1 VHDKGIIIATT
12 PDGFTF
18 YLRDGKLIP
27 DSPPLPGGSPDGLA
41 ASHGADIAYHTI
53 IPPHSGERLD
63 LHEAIWVCFGRA
75 KNNNR
80 NKMRNAGL
88 ADTELSLACDLQ
100 PDEAAAADYED
111 DPGEYLSGI
120 RLQ

>member
-1 VHDKGIIIATT
+1 MHDKGIIIATT

-53 IPPHSGERLD
+53 IPPHSGQRLD

-80 NKMRNAGL
+80 NKP
-88 ADTELSLACDLQ
+88 SLAPDPQ
-100 PDEAAAADYED
+100 PGEAAAADYQD
-111 DPGEYLSGI
+111 DPDEYLSGI
-120 RLQ
+120 RLLVS